1 MTRAIYGDLL
11 VWHMENLIK
20 ADPLAAKRL
29 FEVMGQGAFSEVCTA
44 SPPEAWA
51 IQVMLCDSANIVLKE
66 IDYERGGLDMV
77 PREDIENLWQLLE
90 QLRYSE
96 WD

>member
-1 MTRAIYGDLL
+1 
-11 VWHMENLIK
+11 
-20 ADPLAAKRL
+20 
-29 FEVMGQGAFSEVCTA
+29 
-44 SPPEAWA
+44 
-51 IQVMLCDSANIVLKE
+51 MLCDSANIVLKE